1 MPAEREVAAVPR
13 RRGHMEKRQGRGGGR
28 EGGLWARRTVDKE
41 DRDCGFRR
49 RERARLGEQ
58 A

>member
-1 MPAEREVAAVPR
+1 MPAEREFAAVPR

-28 EGGLWARRTVDKE
+28 ERTVGEE

-49 RERARLGEQ
+49 RERVRLGEQ